1 MEFKILEERLSGLD
15 PIVSGGTSFTPV
27 FGYGSKKDL
36 MAHLRSERK
45 DGESYYPL
53 VWLMTPF
60 KTTGDHYITGR
71 AEAEIDLIVATLT
84 NRDISNKERVRITFE
99 NTLEPL
105 LENIVRSLR
114 YGGNTGIQDG
124 VFNVEKFFG
133 YDTDSSNAASD
144 VWDAIT
150 LQVKIKLKYIC

>member
-1 MEFKILEERLSGLD
+1 MEFKIIEERLNGLD
-15 PIVSGGTSFTPV
+15 PIVSDGLEFTPV

-45 DGESYYPL
+45 DGDSYYPL

-60 KTTGDHYITGR
+60 KTDGDYFATGR
-71 AEAEIDLIVATLT
+71 AEAEVDLIIATLT
-84 NRDISNKERVRITFE
+84 SRDISNKERVRITFE

-105 LENIVRSLR
+105 LENVVARLR
-114 YGGNTGIQDG
+114 TGGGTSVQDG
-124 VFNVEKFFG
+124 IFNVEKFFG

-150 LQVKIKLKYIC
+150 LQIKIKIKYIC